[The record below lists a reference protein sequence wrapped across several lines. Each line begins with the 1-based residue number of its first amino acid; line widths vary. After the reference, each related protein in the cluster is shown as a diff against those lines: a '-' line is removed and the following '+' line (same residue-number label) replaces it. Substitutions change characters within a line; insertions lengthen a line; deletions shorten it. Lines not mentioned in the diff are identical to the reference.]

1 MTRGLSIEFQA
12 ILDGDVYQPGSGGID
27 EATGE
32 TMEAQQEGVG
42 TARPM
47 PDTEMEVG
55 DQPEEE
61 AADSSDPN
69 HDLRTA
75 AKERAVNSL
84 ENLADGT
91 IAYLRFAYAEIQG
104 TLWPNASMI
113 RTRRQQLSMGL
124 KLCARPSYAIQG
136 IKGHVA
142 LQRRRLLL
150 NHQKTGRQL

>member
-91 IAYLRFAYAEIQG
+91 FEIDNRVLTLCVCGDPRHTMAECEYDQDTKAAVVHGIEIMRAALLCYPRHQRARG
-104 TLWPNASMI
+104 AS
-113 RTRRQQLSMGL
+113 TS
-124 KLCARPSYAIQG
+124 
-136 IKGHVA
+136 
-142 LQRRRLLL
+142 
-150 NHQKTGRQL
+150 